1 MKKKK
6 AKQTP
11 SFLQQCRQ
19 LLRRPALPLIL
30 IAAAAILGIVSG
42 LYSTVKHSSIELG
55 ADDRIDITPQQIQ
68 SIKAI
73 GEWEF
78 LAISDEELV
87 DTVRKGFF
95 SDDQLARIY
104 YGTIRLGIDL
114 HQVDSGWI
122 RAQGDTVELKL
133 PRVGLLDKDFID
145 ETCTKSFFESGRWT
159 AADREALYQRA
170 YQRMLAHCLTPQN
183 LRSAEQNADKQ
194 VRQMMRAMGFEHITI
209 TYQQQERD

>member
-145 ETCTKSFFESGRWT
+145 ETRTKSFFESGRWT